1 VAYILSIMATKKINV
16 MVLKERFEGL
26 LTYYVKMNVGQFVKQ
41 WLTPKLYHEV
51 FE

>member
-1 VAYILSIMATKKINV
+1 MATKKINV
-16 MVLKERFEGL
+16 MVLKERFESL